1 MPRTTYKKIITSDEL
16 TSQINPKNLKLMERF
31 LREKDTRSSD
41 GTIKG
46 YESDLTI
53 FFTWVLQNCDNKF
66 FVDIK
71 KIEFAEFFSYTVK
84 DLQWN
89 SARFA
94 RMRSCLSSLSNF
106 IERFF
111 DDEYPNFHN
120 IILKAIESIPK
131 TPSREKT
138 ILSEEQIGSL
148 LKYLIDNKMNQ
159 EACWLALAIS
169 SGARFSELLRF
180 TTDIIDVNNTA
191 FDDLFIETLKKIKS
205 KGRTKTGKLLTKY
218 IIKNMFIPYYECW
231 LEERKEI
238 MDKNNKEHTSIFI
251 KQDGS
256 PAEAHNIRTW
266 VTHFE
271 KILGVP
277 FYPHALR
284 HYQTTLLSKMGIPDQ
299 LIKSL
304 VGWESILMVETY
316 TDLEAKDKKWVE
328 LENLKKHLDK

>member
-16 TSQINPKNLKLMERF
+16 TSQINPKNLKIMERF

-111 DDEYPNFHN
+111 DDEYPAFRNV
-120 IILKAIESIPK
+120 ILKAVESMPK
-131 TPSREKT
+131 TASREKT
-138 ILSEEQIGSL
+138 VLSEEQINSL
-148 LKYLIDNKMNQ
+148 LKYLVDNKMNQ

-169 SGARFSELLRF
+169 SGARFSELFRF
-180 TTDIIDVNNTA
+180 TTDIIDINNTA
-191 FDDLFIETLKKIKS
+191 FDGLFIETLKKIKS

-218 IIKNMFIPYYECW
+218 IIKDMFVPYYERW
-231 LEERKEI
+231 LKERHEI
-238 MDKNNKEHTSIFI
+238 MDKNNKDHTSIFI

-256 PAEAHNIRTW
+256 PAESHNVRVW
-266 VTHFE
+266 VSHFE
-271 KILGVP
+271 KFLGVP
-277 FYPHALR
+277 FYPHSLR
-284 HYQTTLLSKMGIPDQ
+284 HFQTTLLSKMGIPDQ
-299 LIKSL
+299 LIRVL
-304 VGWESILMVETY
+304 VGWDSVLMVEVYNDT
-316 TDLEAKDKKWVE
+316 EAKDKKWEE